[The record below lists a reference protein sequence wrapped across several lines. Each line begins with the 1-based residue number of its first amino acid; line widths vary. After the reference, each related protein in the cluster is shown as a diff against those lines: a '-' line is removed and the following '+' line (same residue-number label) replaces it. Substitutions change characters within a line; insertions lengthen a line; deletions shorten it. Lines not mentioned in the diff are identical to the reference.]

1 MIKFFI
7 YFYQILFSFVYRNL
21 FPPNIVQ
28 ATMFQY
34 RTHLEP
40 PENVTAE
47 MGNGT
52 KIKISE
58 LSPDERNKFTFSKFN
73 FTDYEGREG

>member
-1 MIKFFI
+1 MS
-7 YFYQILFSFVYRNL
+7 YFNRHRNL

-34 RTHLEP
+34 RTHLEMP
-40 PENVTAE
+40 PNVTAD

-58 LSPDERNKFTFSKFN
+58 LTPDDRNKFTISKFTI
-73 FTDYEGREG
+73 TDYEGREG

>member
-1 MIKFFI
+1 M
-7 YFYQILFSFVYRNL
+7 LSSLNRNL

-40 PENVTAE
+40 PQNVTAE
-47 MGNGT
+47 LGNGT

-58 LSPDERNKFTFSKFN
+58 LSPDVRNKFTISKYVL
-73 FTDYEGREG
+73 TDYEGREG